1 MEVGTLCLPASLTL
15 RSFLFSH
22 SVCGSSSL
30 NRNYATLRE
39 FCFIK
44 GFLDLPPSTH
54 THKHTDTALCSRGN
68 LMLLQANPREFRLL
82 QLRGAIFWGLFPP
95 LLLAQTSWKIFPSD
109 VHKHLSLRALYQ
121 TWGTESLP
129 ADCFGGKQVVLCCRT
144 TPRRTQTCF
153 CFLANL
159 LAVQSS

>member
-1 MEVGTLCLPASLTL
+1 
-15 RSFLFSH
+15 
-22 SVCGSSSL
+22 
-30 NRNYATLRE
+30 
-39 FCFIK
+39 
-44 GFLDLPPSTH
+44 
-54 THKHTDTALCSRGN
+54 
-68 LMLLQANPREFRLL
+68 MLLQANPREFRLL

-159 LAVQSS
+159 LAVQSSQGTSRLAPRFRLLIPQGLISSKQAPRAIQLWYSDLTGGSEVGTMLQATLGFKGSLIPSTKDCLSVQQ